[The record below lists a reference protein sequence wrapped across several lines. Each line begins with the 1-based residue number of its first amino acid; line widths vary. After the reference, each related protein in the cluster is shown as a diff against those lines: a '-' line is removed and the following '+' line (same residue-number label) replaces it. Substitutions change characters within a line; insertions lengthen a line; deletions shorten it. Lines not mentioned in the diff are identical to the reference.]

1 MDRSN
6 LQLPRIGSIQKESC
20 LFLVNQ
26 MRGISA
32 LPVMGAKES
41 LSVDLAGIAR
51 LLQIVTCAQS
61 ATWLIAIIKGTR
73 LSALT
78 RDGAKVHLGQKNKN
92 TCFP

>member
-1 MDRSN
+1 MTRLKTGHFWTFWKGSTFICQSLESQVFFNTLTWIDRIYN
-6 LQLPRIGSIQKESC
+6 YAALGPYEESC

-61 ATWLIAIIKGTR
+61 AT
-73 LSALT
+73 
-78 RDGAKVHLGQKNKN
+78 
-92 TCFP
+92 